1 MGRKGNFAEKPKKG
15 PGRKAKKQSD
25 PQLTILAN
33 TIKLKEVAKNK
44 KQALDKIVNA
54 GPDKKLSSNQKKR
67 AKKRLEKLTA
77 KKSGIRQPNFKKP
90 QKKKE
95 TSDGEDEDDDIYNSD
110 DSEEI
115 EEEEKIAE
123 ENDEESDD
131 DEEPAKGFT
140 DDNKEW
146 LTPKSKKKLSGMGSD
161 DDDDEDE
168 EIPDDDF
175 EGGSDSDDSDDDS
188 EDEGDNDDG
197 MLPIEKKSKKLAQ
210 KLKKE
215 AEDSEKEMKLNLAE
229 KEIFTLPSGQDIE
242 KESNQPPDLQIL
254 QDRIREVI
262 K

>member
-161 DDDDEDE
+161 DDEDE